1 MLLSSSMFSTPSVS
15 NLVTPAEDPS
25 VINAPL
31 SNVADAV
38 NAVLEKRHPL
48 AFVQKARGIKER
60 IIRFTPSWFSVT
72 MGTGIQNSLLFNL
85 PWTTTHPFFRAIGA
99 VFLAIDMV
107 LFISFSALTIAR
119 YIMYPEIFIAL
130 LFHDTHSLFLG
141 TIPMGF
147 VTIVTGIALL
157 GQDYNIGGGINPV
170 LIASGLWWL
179 ALAMA
184 VFTACVVPYAMFTR
198 HSHSTER
205 LTAAWLLPI
214 IASITVAAWMV
225 RSGST
230 ISRLL
235 IQHSYH
241 SYALTILLASYIM
254 DGIGLLLA
262 AMIMAIYFQ
271 RLAVHHL
278 PARDVII
285 STFLPLGP
293 CGQGGYALI
302 ELSPCSE
309 QFTQQGRNAMTLFP
323 LLAAAHPNNEAYAS
337 LAAVGGA
344 MYGAALVSG
353 LMLWGL
359 GLWWLFHAVVTVS
372 SHYVTYDIAFNMGA
386 WGVTFPLG
394 SLALLTFSLGNSFDS
409 LFFKVIASGMTLVVF
424 TMWWLVAIPTTRG
437 FFSGT
442 LFEAPC
448 LSTLPEDYARRI
460 LEGKRQFHAQEKG
473 GALAGDSSKG
483 GEQV

>member
-1 MLLSSSMFSTPSVS
+1 MSQIPSASST
-15 NLVTPAEDPS
+15 TPAEDPAEIDPPHPNIS
-25 VINAPL
+25 DALDAAL
-31 SNVADAV
+31 SKS
-38 NAVLEKRHPL
+38 LPL
-48 AFVQKARGIKER
+48 AFGQKARGIRER

-85 PWTTTHPFFRAIGA
+85 PWRSTHPAFRAIGA
-99 VFLAIDMV
+99 GFLLIDMV
-107 LFISFSALTIAR
+107 LFIAFAALTIAR
-119 YIMYPEIFIAL
+119 YIMYPEIFQAM

-170 LIASGLWWL
+170 LVASGLWWL

-184 VFTACVVPYAMFTR
+184 SFTACVVPYAMFTR

-214 IASITVAAWMV
+214 VAPITVAA
-225 RSGST
+225 SGST

-235 IQHSYH
+235 IQHNYH
-241 SYALTILLASYIM
+241 SYALTILLTSYIM

-262 AMIMAIYFQ
+262 SMIMAIYFQ

-293 CGQGGYALI
+293 CGQGGYALV
-302 ELSPCSE
+302 EL
-309 QFTQQGRNAMTLFP
+309 GRNTMTLFP

-337 LAAVGGA
+337 LASIGGA

-394 SLALLTFSLGNSFDS
+394 SLALLTYSLGNSFDS

-424 TMWWLVAIPTTRG
+424 IMWWLVAIPTTRG

-448 LSTLPEDYARRI
+448 LSTLPEDHAKRI
-460 LEGKRQFHAQEKG
+460 LEGQRKLRAQEKE
-473 GALAGDSSKG
+473 AELAGDGSG
-483 GEQV
+483 GGDEQV